1 MKDIYKLCVCIPLVG
16 GEYVKE
22 YDEIVDEVLINVHT
36 SAVKREFPYIW
47 PTDYGCCKD
56 SQSEKWTSTGMFLVA
71 ALKL

>member
-36 SAVKREFPYIW
+36 SAAKRKFPYIIEFKKFIEFIKFI
-47 PTDYGCCKD
+47 YRV
-56 SQSEKWTSTGMFLVA
+56 SL
-71 ALKL
+71 